1 MTRNLLLSFID
12 YTDISRTGFEDKDA
26 TFHERLHE
34 GVVTCVSSGR
44 VGTKDILATG
54 QYDIFVHTLSSHAL
68 SIFSLLF
75 FLFLFFLLFSFLSY
89 DICGKLQINR
99 KVSSHFTV
107 HNIQSYNKYNHYLQD
122 RMMALSV
129 CGAHCISKTAID

>member
-1 MTRNLLLSFID
+1 MTCNLFLSFID

-54 QYDIFVHTLSSHAL
+54 QYDIFVHTLSSHTL
-68 SIFSLLF
+68 SIFSLLI
-75 FLFLFFLLFSFLSY
+75 LFFSSLLFSFLFY
-89 DICGKLQINR
+89 NICGKFQINR

-122 RMMALSV
+122 RMMVLSV